1 MAERA
6 QQEASEALLTK
17 ELVTLV
23 TTPSFLENRAFIGY
37 VCKLLDL
44 MVTKCT
50 SCNLRPLFDILT
62 GSLAREIELAPDETP
77 GVLLNLAFDPEW
89 NVDLDDFLALVSSAI
104 GYLRFERFQQAV
116 IKSSAV
122 QACFRIMVFS
132 YTRYEDTSSH
142 LSPSDASSPGH
153 DDAKQLTMMRSN
165 MNQVLSDISALPE
178 FAVAFP
184 ILSPFTS
191 SLRRCLSSPQLQLQ
205 VMACIMLGN
214 IARSDNACIEFVHT
228 CQIHKPLTTILTDA
242 NDSQL
247 LHAALGFLK
256 NLALPMP
263 NKLLIG
269 EACLIGV
276 LPRLWNMSALP
287 QIQYSSISLARQL
300 LTGTFENVRR
310 VCYHLSDDRDS
321 PAYSRTSLS
330 ILIALFRRTDA
341 EPVKMEIARLFTAIV
356 RVFYSTAMND
366 EDIERRR
373 KQFFEYHPD
382 VGRPISFMVSQKKWP
397 VVRSEGWFVMALMA
411 RSVEGAI
418 CISDILHD
426 IQVFQPLVELLTGK
440 SMADSSPAGSPLNPG
455 SDEPGSIGS
464 LEGPNG
470 TPGSQPSNTK
480 QADMARIDREN
491 AMILVSELLKQ
502 RGSEMATIRRTV
514 FEDLLKGGG
523 MMHLTYQEVLDLE
536 KSQEEMAPR
545 PPKLGLNMYDATEES
560 VKELLG

>member
-1 MAERA
+1 
-6 QQEASEALLTK
+6 
-17 ELVTLV
+17 
-23 TTPSFLENRAFIGY
+23 
-37 VCKLLDL
+37 
-44 MVTKCT
+44 
-50 SCNLRPLFDILT
+50 
-62 GSLAREIELAPDETP
+62 
-77 GVLLNLAFDPEW
+77 
-89 NVDLDDFLALVSSAI
+89 
-104 GYLRFERFQQAV
+104 
-116 IKSSAV
+116 
-122 QACFRIMVFS
+122 
-132 YTRYEDTSSH
+132 
-142 LSPSDASSPGH
+142 
-153 DDAKQLTMMRSN
+153 
-165 MNQVLSDISALPE
+165 
-178 FAVAFP
+178 
-184 ILSPFTS
+184 
-191 SLRRCLSSPQLQLQ
+191 
-205 VMACIMLGN
+205 
-214 IARSDNACIEFVHT
+214 
-228 CQIHKPLTTILTDA
+228 
-242 NDSQL
+242 
-247 LHAALGFLK
+247 
-256 NLALPMP
+256 
-263 NKLLIG
+263 
-269 EACLIGV
+269 
-276 LPRLWNMSALP
+276 MSALP

-356 RVFYSTAMND
+356 RVFYSTAMKD

-523 MMHLTYQEVLDLE
+523 MMHLTYQEVLDQE
-536 KSQEEMAPR
+536 KSQEEKAPR
-545 PPKLGLNMYDATEES
+545 PPKLRLNMYEATEES